1 MFISITFK
9 TESCDYYCDMFEVEY
24 VSDIV
29 NELKK
34 CWYVYEL
41 GNVCN
46 YWVSNS
52 IDKELNYEIK
62 ETISNFIDD
71 LKLENMSN
79 E

>member
-29 NELKK
+29 TELKK
-34 CWYVYEL
+34 CWYVDDL
-41 GNVCN
+41 RNVCN

-52 IDKELNYEIK
+52 IDDVLNREIK
-62 ETISNFIDD
+62 ENISNFIEE
-71 LKLENMSN
+71 LRGGC
-79 E
+79 

>member
-29 NELKK
+29 GELRK
-34 CWYVYEL
+34 CWYFHEL

-52 IDKELNYEIK
+52 VEDELNREIK
-62 ETISNFIDD
+62 ETISSFIG
-71 LKLENMSN
+71 KL
-79 E
+79 

>member
-24 VSDIV
+24 ISDIV

-34 CWYVYEL
+34 CWYACEL
-41 GNVCN
+41 ENVCN

-52 IDKELNYEIK
+52 IDEELNCEIK
-62 ETISNFIDD
+62 EITSSFI
-71 LKLENMSN
+71 N
-79 E
+79 ELRGERE